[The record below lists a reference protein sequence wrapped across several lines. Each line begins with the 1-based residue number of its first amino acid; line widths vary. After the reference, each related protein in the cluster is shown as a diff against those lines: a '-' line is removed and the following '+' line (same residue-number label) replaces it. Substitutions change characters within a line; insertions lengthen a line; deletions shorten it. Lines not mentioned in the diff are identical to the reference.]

1 MQQTQETWFDPSGRS
16 PGEGNGNSLQCSYL
30 EKFHRQRSLV
40 CYSPWDHKESDTTE
54 RLKLTVNDYFKIQP
68 CCSVSSRS
76 LFFRLSSCPL
86 CGCTTVH
93 LHTQQS
99 LGCFYISTTSNKAAL
114 NTCVQVFV
122 WTCALF
128 FSWEKKRNKMAGTYG
143 RCVFHF
149 KKLPNYFSEEL
160 YHLQPPQLVRGRSSA
175 SSHSTHV
182 RVCLWNVSHSVGIEA
197 AHRASISISSI
208 TDDP

>member
-54 RLKLTVNDYFKIQP
+54 RLKLTVNDYFKIHP

-99 LGCFYISTTSNKAAL
+99 LGCFYISMTSNKAAL

-128 FSWEKKRNKMAGTYG
+128 FSWEKKRSKMAGTYG

-182 RVCLWNVSHSVGIEA
+182 RVCL
-197 AHRASISISSI
+197 
-208 TDDP
+208 